1 MSQNDDILKKNR
13 QMCLKSQV
21 VKNPVKSRVSRY
33 FQRWCQKTLWETTER
48 FDTITGGS
56 EMNELWNKY
65 YAEYIQKHKSDGK
78 DVFQLTN
85 EAINYCMEKLRLGS
99 VTETR

>member
-1 MSQNDDILKKNR
+1 MG
-13 QMCLKSQV
+13 
-21 VKNPVKSRVSRY
+21 NP
-33 FQRWCQKTLWETTER
+33 QKDLTPSPIISITE
-48 FDTITGGS
+48 GS

>member
-1 MSQNDDILKKNR
+1 
-13 QMCLKSQV
+13 
-21 VKNPVKSRVSRY
+21 
-33 FQRWCQKTLWETTER
+33 
-48 FDTITGGS
+48 
-56 EMNELWNKY
+56 MNELWNKY
-65 YAEYIQKHKSDGK
+65 YAEYIQKHKSDRK